1 MPENPTRRVVCDIV
15 CESLQC
21 DNTCPDPDPVLSM
34 KLLFDFFPLI
44 LFFAAFKFFDIF
56 VATGVAIVATLIQV
70 GWYRW
75 RHHRTEP
82 AHLITLAII
91 SVMGGLTIYL
101 HDDTFIKWKPTL
113 IYWAFTIAI
122 AVSLFTRGRN
132 ALEFLMG
139 GHIAM
144 PEHAWRKLNISWAV
158 FFLLTGVL
166 NLYVAFYYA
175 PNEDPATR
183 QELWVN
189 FKVFGMTIMMLVFS
203 IGSMMAVSKHI
214 EMKEEDKK

>member
-1 MPENPTRRVVCDIV
+1 
-15 CESLQC
+15 
-21 DNTCPDPDPVLSM
+21 M

-44 LFFAAFKFFDIF
+44 LFFVAFKWFDIF
-56 VATGVAIVATLIQV
+56 VATGVAIVATLVQV

-75 RHHRTEP
+75 KHQRTEP
-82 AHLITLAII
+82 AHLITLVII
-91 SVMGGLTIYL
+91 VIMGGLTIYL

-113 IYWAFTIAI
+113 IYWAFTLAI
-122 AVSLFTRGRN
+122 IVSLFTRGRN

-139 GHIAM
+139 AHISM
-144 PEHAWRKLNISWAV
+144 PENAWRKLNISWAV
-158 FFLLTGVL
+158 FFFVTGLL

-203 IGSMMAVSKHI
+203 VGSMMAVSKHI
-214 EMKEEDKK
+214 EMKEEKE